1 MSLIK
6 RTMPNWSALTDFFDD
21 DWTRDWFMKG
31 NGTPAVNVVDNETS
45 YEIEL
50 AAPGFK
56 KKDFKIQMENGI
68 LTVSGETEMKKE
80 EKKKNYTRQEFQSTT
95 FSRSFTLP
103 EDVLRDDVD
112 ARYEDGVLH
121 LTLKKEK
128 KKIPE
133 KKQILIK

>member
-6 RTMPNWSALTDFFDD
+6 RTLPNWSAVSDFFDD

-50 AAPGFK
+50 AAPGYK
-56 KKDFKIQMENGI
+56 KKDFKVQVENGI
-68 LTVSGETEMKKE
+68 LTVSGETEKKEE
-80 EKKKNYTRQEFQSTT
+80 EKKKNYTRQEFYSTS

-103 EDVLRDDVD
+103 DDVIKEDVD
-112 ARYEDGVLH
+112 AKYSDGVLH
-121 LTLKKEK
+121 LILKKTK
-128 KKIPE
+128 KKLPE
-133 KKQILIK
+133 RKEIMIK